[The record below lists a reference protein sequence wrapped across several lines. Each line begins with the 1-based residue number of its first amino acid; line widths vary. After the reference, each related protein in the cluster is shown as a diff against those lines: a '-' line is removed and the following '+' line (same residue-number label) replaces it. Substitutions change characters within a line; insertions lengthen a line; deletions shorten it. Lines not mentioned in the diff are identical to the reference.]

1 MKYFPESYSEIETDT
16 ILNNDSRVVIKLFT
30 DMNSSVV
37 KTTTKDTIQLKNHYR
52 NFNAQVIIY
61 KSNNEIFN
69 QIIDKTFFKESIN
82 PTSDIENSILQH
94 VWLDELANLTENK
107 IILDFTFTDTN
118 KNIVSIYQ
126 VNIDTNGNYEIDK
139 LLEEHNI

>member
-1 MKYFPESYSEIETDT
+1 
-16 ILNNDSRVVIKLFT
+16 
-30 DMNSSVV
+30 
-37 KTTTKDTIQLKNHYR
+37 
-52 NFNAQVIIY
+52 
-61 KSNNEIFN
+61 
-69 QIIDKTFFKESIN
+69 
-82 PTSDIENSILQH
+82 
-94 VWLDELANLTENK
+94 LANLTENK